1 MAAEREHQ
9 DELPQGSPI
18 EHQEAS
24 TSEAISQITNLTRL
38 VEELTKKHNDQQ
50 SHMETITTES
60 QILKNQLMALNSQA
74 AYSYYYNPYVGYSS
88 GASAG
93 GWRPAAS
100 YEQRGAND
108 GTWRPA
114 TSYNPQHASA
124 GGWQHATPYHQQR
137 SRAPYSP
144 INPMQPLFASEDTP
158 LVDERQA
165 QPRQTAPGT
174 SSRRQTT
181 PIRRSTPE
189 LSQSSEDLFQPGT
202 NVEEMMRS
210 IMSEEMRT
218 LEAQMQQRFTSQIH
232 KATTS
237 TPGIDDLARGVR
249 ETPLTKRI
257 TNTITPK
264 FSNISFPRFDGMSDP
279 HDHLL
284 QYKHVV
290 QSTNIPTGMLDDMMC
305 KLFAQSLKGAALRWF
320 CNLPAES
327 IDSFDELSFEFM
339 RSYSVHI
346 QSGKTTKDLWGVIQG
361 PHESLRAYIKRFS
374 KAISEISGL
383 DDGTAREAL
392 KKGLRHRSLF
402 KNEICARY
410 PPTIQDALHRAKGFI
425 ELEEE
430 NERVERDLTR
440 TQEELSKARDKREK
454 SFRRERPRQQ
464 RPTEKRGERSSRRDR
479 KRPFSPPKYA
489 LGISPS
495 ELIAHLKRQDFVTW
509 PKKLPENPARDT
521 SKYCEFHKD
530 HGHNTVDCRA
540 LRAEVAELLKK
551 GHLREFLTEKGKETY
566 GLGGEHKERR
576 VVQQIEE
583 TPSPPLVRKTIGVIL
598 GGSIYSG
605 ETNRTI
611 KHSQTWSN

>member
-9 DELPQGSPI
+9 DDLPQGSPI
-18 EHQEAS
+18 IQQEAS

-50 SHMETITTES
+50 SHMETITAEN

-88 GASAG
+88 HASAG

-158 LVDERQA
+158 GVDERQA
-165 QPRQTAPGT
+165 QPRQAVPGP

-189 LSQSSEDLFQPGT
+189 LSQSSEDLLQPDT
-202 NVEEMMRS
+202 NVEEMMR
-210 IMSEEMRT
+210 R
-218 LEAQMQQRFTSQIH
+218 
-232 KATTS
+232 
-237 TPGIDDLARGVR
+237 IDDLARGVR

-257 TNTITPK
+257 TNIITPK

-290 QSTNIPTGMLDDMMC
+290 QSTNIPTHMLDDMMC

-327 IDSFDELSFEFM
+327 IDSFDELSLEFM

-346 QSGKTTKDLWGVIQG
+346 QSGKTTKDLWSVIQG

-430 NERVERDLTR
+430 NERVERDLARTR
-440 TQEELSKARDKREK
+440 EELSKARNEREK
-454 SFRRERPRQQ
+454 SFRRERPHQQ

-551 GHLREFLTEKGKETY
+551 GHLREFLTEKGRETY
-566 GLGGEHKERR
+566 GLSGEHKERR

-583 TPSPPLVRKTIGVIL
+583 TPSPPPVRKTIGVIL

-605 ETNRTI
+605 ETI
-611 KHSQTWSN
+611 VYSN

>member
-1 MAAEREHQ
+1 MAAGHENQ
-9 DELPQGSPI
+9 DELSQGSPI

-50 SHMETITTES
+50 SHMENITAEN
-60 QILKNQLMALNSQA
+60 QILKSQLMALNSQA

-93 GWRPAAS
+93 GWRAAAS

-108 GTWRPA
+108 GTWQPA
-114 TSYNPQHASA
+114 TSYNPQHATA

-158 LVDERQA
+158 VVDERQA
-165 QPRQTAPGT
+165 QPRQATPGP
-174 SSRRQTT
+174 SSRRLTT

-189 LSQSSEDLFQPGT
+189 LSQSSEDLLQPGT

-290 QSTNIPTGMLDDMMC
+290 QSTNIPTHLLDDMLC

-327 IDSFDELSFEFM
+327 
-339 RSYSVHI
+339 
-346 QSGKTTKDLWGVIQG
+346 
-361 PHESLRAYIKRFS
+361 
-374 KAISEISGL
+374 
-383 DDGTAREAL
+383 
-392 KKGLRHRSLF
+392 
-402 KNEICARY
+402 
-410 PPTIQDALHRAKGFI
+410 
-425 ELEEE
+425 
-430 NERVERDLTR
+430 
-440 TQEELSKARDKREK
+440 
-454 SFRRERPRQQ
+454 
-464 RPTEKRGERSSRRDR
+464 
-479 KRPFSPPKYA
+479 
-489 LGISPS
+489 
-495 ELIAHLKRQDFVTW
+495 
-509 PKKLPENPARDT
+509 
-521 SKYCEFHKD
+521 
-530 HGHNTVDCRA
+530 
-540 LRAEVAELLKK
+540 
-551 GHLREFLTEKGKETY
+551 
-566 GLGGEHKERR
+566 
-576 VVQQIEE
+576 
-583 TPSPPLVRKTIGVIL
+583 
-598 GGSIYSG
+598 
-605 ETNRTI
+605 
-611 KHSQTWSN
+611 

>member
-1 MAAEREHQ
+1 
-9 DELPQGSPI
+9 
-18 EHQEAS
+18 
-24 TSEAISQITNLTRL
+24 
-38 VEELTKKHNDQQ
+38 
-50 SHMETITTES
+50 
-60 QILKNQLMALNSQA
+60 
-74 AYSYYYNPYVGYSS
+74 
-88 GASAG
+88 
-93 GWRPAAS
+93 
-100 YEQRGAND
+100 
-108 GTWRPA
+108 
-114 TSYNPQHASA
+114 
-124 GGWQHATPYHQQR
+124 
-137 SRAPYSP
+137 
-144 INPMQPLFASEDTP
+144 MQPLFASEDTP
-158 LVDERQA
+158 VVDERQA

-189 LSQSSEDLFQPGT
+189 LSQSSEDFFQPGT

-290 QSTNIPTGMLDDMMC
+290 QSTNIPTHMLDDMMC

-327 IDSFDELSFEFM
+327 IDSFDELSLEFM

-402 KNEICARY
+402 KNDICARY

-430 NERVERDLTR
+430 NERVERDLARTR
-440 TQEELSKARDKREK
+440 EELSKARDEREK
-454 SFRRERPRQQ
+454 NFRRERPRQQ
-464 RPTEKRGERSSRRDR
+464 RPTEKGSSG
-479 KRPFSPPKYA
+479 RPD
-489 LGISPS
+489 
-495 ELIAHLKRQDFVTW
+495 EIANVHSLNQ
-509 PKKLPENPARDT
+509 NM
-521 SKYCEFHKD
+521 
-530 HGHNTVDCRA
+530 
-540 LRAEVAELLKK
+540 
-551 GHLREFLTEKGKETY
+551 
-566 GLGGEHKERR
+566 
-576 VVQQIEE
+576 
-583 TPSPPLVRKTIGVIL
+583 PL
-598 GGSIYSG
+598 
-605 ETNRTI
+605 E
-611 KHSQTWSN
+611 

>member
-1 MAAEREHQ
+1 
-9 DELPQGSPI
+9 
-18 EHQEAS
+18 
-24 TSEAISQITNLTRL
+24 
-38 VEELTKKHNDQQ
+38 
-50 SHMETITTES
+50 METITAEN
-60 QILKNQLMALNSQA
+60 QILKNQLMAINSQV
-74 AYSYYYNPYVGYSS
+74 AYSYYYNPYVWYSS

-100 YEQRGAND
+100 YEQRGVND
-108 GTWRPA
+108 ATWRPA
-114 TSYNPQHASA
+114 TSYNPQGSST

-137 SRAPYSP
+137 SRATYSP

-158 LVDERQA
+158 VVDERQA
-165 QPRQTAPGT
+165 QPRQTAPGPST
-174 SSRRQTT
+174 RRQST
-181 PIRRSTPE
+181 PVRRSTPD

-202 NVEEMMRS
+202 SVEEMMRS

-218 LEAQMQQRFTSQIH
+218 LEAQMQQRFTSWIH

-327 IDSFDELSFEFM
+327 IDSFDKLSLEFM

-430 NERVERDLTR
+430 NERVERDLARTR
-440 TQEELSKARDKREK
+440 EEHLKARDEREK
-454 SFRRERPRQQ
+454 KFNRERPRQH
-464 RPTEKRGERSSRRDR
+464 
-479 KRPFSPPKYA
+479 
-489 LGISPS
+489 PS

-530 HGHNTVDCRA
+530 HGHNTIDCRA
-540 LRAEVAELLKK
+540 LRAEVAKLLKK
-551 GHLREFLTEKGKETY
+551 GHLREFLTERGRETY
-566 GLGGEHKERR
+566 GLGSETKERR
-576 VVQQIEE
+576 IVQQIED
-583 TPSPPLVRKTIGVIL
+583 THSPPPVRKTIGVIL

-605 ETNRTI
+605 ETVTAIKSHRRKVMQPIATI
-611 KHSQTWSN
+611 LPDDPIEHSITFHSSEATNLSRPHDDALVLTLNISNYETDRSLIATREEGRIERSNPTRRGATR

>member
-1 MAAEREHQ
+1 MENITAE
-9 DELPQGSPI
+9 
-18 EHQEAS
+18 
-24 TSEAISQITNLTRL
+24 N
-38 VEELTKKHNDQQ
+38 
-50 SHMETITTES
+50 
-60 QILKNQLMALNSQA
+60 QILKNQLMAINSQA
-74 AYSYYYNPYVGYSS
+74 AYSYYYNQYVGYSS

-93 GWRPAAS
+93 GWQQATS
-100 YEQRGAND
+100 HDQQGANV

-114 TSYNPQHASA
+114 TSYNPQGTSA
-124 GGWQHATPYHQQR
+124 GGWQHATPYHPQR
-137 SRAPYSP
+137 SRATYSP
-144 INPMQPLFASEDTP
+144 ITSMQPLFASEDT
-158 LVDERQA
+158 LVVNERQT
-165 QPRQTAPGT
+165 QPKQTAPGT
-174 SSRRQTT
+174 SARPQTT
-181 PIRRSTPE
+181 PTRRSTPN
-189 LSQSSEDLFQPGT
+189 LPQVSEDLLQPVT
-202 NVEEMMRS
+202 NVEEMIRS

-237 TPGIDDLARGVR
+237 TPGFDDLARGVR
-249 ETPLTKRI
+249 ETTLTSRI
-257 TNTITPK
+257 TSTITQK
-264 FSNISFPRFDGMSDP
+264 FGSISFPRFDGMSDP

-290 QSTNIPTGMLDDMMC
+290 QSTNIPTDMLDDMMC

-327 IDSFDELSFEFM
+327 IDSFDELSLEFM

-374 KAISEISGL
+374 KAISKISGL

-430 NERVERDLTR
+430 NERVERDLARTR
-440 TQEELSKARDKREK
+440 DELSKARDERVKT
-454 SFRRERPRQQ
+454 FRRERPRPQ
-464 RPTEKRGERSSRRDR
+464 RRTEHRVNRTTRRDQ
-479 KRPFSPPKYA
+479 KRPLSPLKYA

-521 SKYCEFHKD
+521 TKY
-530 HGHNTVDCRA
+530 
-540 LRAEVAELLKK
+540 
-551 GHLREFLTEKGKETY
+551 
-566 GLGGEHKERR
+566 
-576 VVQQIEE
+576 
-583 TPSPPLVRKTIGVIL
+583 
-598 GGSIYSG
+598 
-605 ETNRTI
+605 
-611 KHSQTWSN
+611 

>member
-9 DELPQGSPI
+9 DDLPQGSPI
-18 EHQEAS
+18 IQQEAS

-50 SHMETITTES
+50 SHMETITAEN
-60 QILKNQLMALNSQA
+60 QILKNQLMAINSQA
-74 AYSYYYNPYVGYSS
+74 AYSYYYNPYVGHIL
-88 GASAG
+88 
-93 GWRPAAS
+93 
-100 YEQRGAND
+100 Q
-108 GTWRPA
+108 PA
-114 TSYNPQHASA
+114 TCERW
-124 GGWQHATPYHQQR
+124 GWQHATPYHQQR

-158 LVDERQA
+158 PVDERQA

-257 TNTITPK
+257 TNIITPK
-264 FSNISFPRFDGMSDP
+264 FSNISFPR
-279 HDHLL
+279 
-284 QYKHVV
+284 
-290 QSTNIPTGMLDDMMC
+290 
-305 KLFAQSLKGAALRWF
+305 
-320 CNLPAES
+320 
-327 IDSFDELSFEFM
+327 
-339 RSYSVHI
+339 
-346 QSGKTTKDLWGVIQG
+346 
-361 PHESLRAYIKRFS
+361 
-374 KAISEISGL
+374 
-383 DDGTAREAL
+383 
-392 KKGLRHRSLF
+392 
-402 KNEICARY
+402 
-410 PPTIQDALHRAKGFI
+410 
-425 ELEEE
+425 
-430 NERVERDLTR
+430 TR
-440 TQEELSKARDKREK
+440 EELSKARDEREK
-454 SFRRERPRQQ
+454 NFRRERQRQQ
-464 RPTEKRGERSSRRDR
+464 RPTEKRVERSTRQDR

-495 ELIAHLKRQDFVTW
+495 ELIAHLKHQDFVTW
-509 PKKLPENPARDT
+509 PKKLSENPARDT

-551 GHLREFLTEKGKETY
+551 GHLREFLTEKGRETY

-576 VVQQIEE
+576 VVQHIED
-583 TPSPPLVRKTIGVIL
+583 TPSPPPVRKTIGVIL

-605 ETNRTI
+605 ETI
-611 KHSQTWSN
+611 VYSN